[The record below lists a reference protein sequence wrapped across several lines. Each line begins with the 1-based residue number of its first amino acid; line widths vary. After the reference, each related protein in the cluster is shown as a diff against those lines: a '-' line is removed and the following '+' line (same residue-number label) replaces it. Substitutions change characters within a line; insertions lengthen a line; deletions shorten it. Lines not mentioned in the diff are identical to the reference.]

1 MGTYGFMKLG
11 FPLFPDATQLLAPV
25 ISTLAVVSII
35 YGACL
40 ALVQNDIKKII
51 AYSSISH
58 LGFVMLGLVSLEL
71 IGIQGAVIQMVS
83 HAGYLFYAFLGD
95 AAGRFQ
101 AVAFYV
107 VAYGAMNLLAFA
119 SLPAQDDDAARD
131 RLENLSGLY
140 QRHPFSAVMIA
151 IALLSLAGI
160 PPFPGFVAKFLI
172 FRNVMAA
179 GFTLYAVLGLIASYV
194 GIYFYLRAIQYLF
207 MIVIRVGLSP
217 RKPKDPLHNPNGA
230 RLREA
235 AHGRVAPKLRRTAR
249 HHALVSMT
257 ARANLEH
264 DVLVESTVR
273 SRGHCRRAL
282 PTSLH
287 CQESSVCGA
296 SAVDDYVDA
305 SQ

>member
-1 MGTYGFMKLG
+1 
-11 FPLFPDATQLLAPV
+11 
-25 ISTLAVVSII
+25 
-35 YGACL
+35 
-40 ALVQNDIKKII
+40 
-51 AYSSISH
+51 
-58 LGFVMLGLVSLEL
+58 
-71 IGIQGAVIQMVS
+71 
-83 HAGYLFYAFLGD
+83 
-95 AAGRFQ
+95 
-101 AVAFYV
+101 
-107 VAYGAMNLLAFA
+107 
-119 SLPAQDDDAARD
+119 
-131 RLENLSGLY
+131 
-140 QRHPFSAVMIA
+140 
-151 IALLSLAGI
+151 
-160 PPFPGFVAKFLI
+160 
-172 FRNVMAA
+172 
-179 GFTLYAVLGLIASYV
+179 
-194 GIYFYLRAIQYLF
+194 

-217 RKPKDPLHNPNGA
+217 RKLKDPLHNPNGA